1 MIERICTKRMF
12 ALLLLAFGAVMT
24 SLPAHADSCAI
35 RADIVAKLEG
45 NFQEQLTGG
54 GLHGLSAVV
63 EVWTSPKT
71 GTFTVVT
78 TDAKGLSCIL
88 ATGTDWH
95 AASPLTRA
103 SAQAL

>member
-24 SLPAHADSCAI
+24 SLPAYAESCAT
-35 RADIVAKLEG
+35 RADVVAKLEG

-54 GLHGLSAVV
+54 GLHGQSAVV
-63 EVWTSPKT
+63 EVWSSPAT
-71 GTFTVVT
+71 GTFTVIT
-78 TDAKGLSCIL
+78 TDAAGQSCIL

-95 AASPLTRA
+95 ASNTVTKASVD
-103 SAQAL
+103 AL

>member
-24 SLPAHADSCAI
+24 SLPAYADSCAA
-35 RADIVAKLEG
+35 RADVVAKLES
-45 NFQEQLTGG
+45 NFHEQLTGG
-54 GLHGLSAVV
+54 GLHGQSAVV
-63 EVWTSPKT
+63 EVWSSPTT
-71 GTFTVVT
+71 GTFTVIT
-78 TDAKGLSCIL
+78 TDAAGQSCIL

-95 AASPLTRA
+95 AGGTVTNA